1 MDNIRNYIPTVE
13 YLTKKEVSLFLD
25 KPLRI
30 MENKNIIMLCKIF
43 MSKYNKII
51 IDTILYSIV
60 KHCNYNWINNFEIMN
75 EEMETQLR
83 AWISFLNIQL

>member
-1 MDNIRNYIPTVE
+1 MNNIRNYIPTVE
-13 YLTKKEVSLFLD
+13 YLTKKEIGLFLD

-43 MSKYNKII
+43 MSKNDKKII
-51 IDTILYSIV
+51 DMILYVIV
-60 KHCNYNWINNFEIMN
+60 KRCNYNWINNFEIMN

>member
-43 MSKYNKII
+43 MSKNDKKII
-51 IDTILYSIV
+51 DMILYVIV
-60 KHCNYNWINNFEIMN
+60 KRCNYNWINNFEIMN

-83 AWISFLNIQL
+83 SWISFLNIQL

>member
-43 MSKYNKII
+43 MSKNDKKII
-51 IDTILYSIV
+51 DMILYVIV
-60 KHCNYNWINNFEIMN
+60 KRCNYNWINNFEIMN

>member
-13 YLTKKEVSLFLD
+13 YLTKKDISLFLD

-30 MENKNIIMLCKIF
+30 MDNKNIIMLCKIF

-60 KHCNYNWINNFEIMN
+60 KHCNYNWIHNFEFMN
-75 EEMETQLR
+75 KEMEFELTV
-83 AWISFLNIQL
+83 WISFLNI